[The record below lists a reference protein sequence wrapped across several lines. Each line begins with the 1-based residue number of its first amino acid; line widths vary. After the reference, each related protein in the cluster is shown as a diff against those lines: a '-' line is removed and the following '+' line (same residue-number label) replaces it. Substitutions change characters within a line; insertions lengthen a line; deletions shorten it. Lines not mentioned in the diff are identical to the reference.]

1 MKAYEIQ
8 SNGGIDA
15 LALVD
20 RPEPKPTA
28 GQVLIQ
34 VKATSLN
41 YRDLLVAEG
50 AYGAGQKYPLIP
62 LSDGAGEVVAVG
74 EGVTR
79 VKIGD
84 RVAATFFQDWIYGSL
99 TKEKMKSDLGGGIDG
114 MLAEYVVLHQDGLVI
129 LPDHLSDIEG
139 ATLPCAAVTAW
150 HGLVTKGNIRAGDSI
165 LLLGTGGVSIFAL
178 QFAKIHGARAIITS
192 SSDEKLARAKQL
204 GADETINYKTT
215 PDWEKQVY
223 QLTNRT
229 GVDHVVEVGG
239 AGTLPKSLQAVR
251 IGGRINLIGV
261 LSGRGNEID
270 PMPILFKSLT
280 VQGIYVGSREMF
292 EAMNQAMQ
300 QHQIKPIIDRVFPF
314 TEAREA
320 YHYLKSAAHFGK
332 VVINLIH
339 N

>member
-8 SNGGIDA
+8 SDAGIDA

-41 YRDLLVAEG
+41 YRDLLVAAG
-50 AYGAGQKYPLIP
+50 SYGAGQKYPLIP

-84 RVAATFFQDWIYGSL
+84 RVAGIFFQDWIYGSL
-99 TKEKMKSDLGGGIDG
+99 TKEKMKSDLGGGING

-129 LPDHLSDIEG
+129 LPHHLSYVEG

-192 SSDEKLARAKQL
+192 SSDEKLAQAKQL

-223 QLTNRT
+223 QLSDRT

-251 IGGRINLIGV
+251 IGGRISLIGV

-280 VQGIYVGSREMF
+280 VQGIYVGSREIF

-332 VVINLIH
+332 VVISLTH

>member
-1 MKAYEIQ
+1 MKVYEIQ
-8 SNGGIDA
+8 SNAGIDA

-20 RPEPKPTA
+20 RPEPKPAA
-28 GQVLIQ
+28 GQVL
-34 VKATSLN
+34 VKIRATSLN
-41 YRDLLVAEG
+41 YRDLIVAEG
-50 AYGAGQKYPLIP
+50 NYGSGQKYPLIP

-84 RVAATFFQDWIYGSL
+84 RVAGIFFQDWIYGSL
-99 TKEKMKSDLGGGIDG
+99 TRQKMKSALGGDINGV
-114 MLAEYVVLHQDGLVI
+114 LAEYVVFHEDGLVI
-129 LPDHLSDIEG
+129 LPDYLSYQAG

-150 HGLVTKGNIRAGDSI
+150 HALVTKGNISAGDNI

-178 QFAKIHGARAIITS
+178 QFAKIHGAKVIITS
-192 SSDEKLARAKQL
+192 SSDEKLTRARQL

-215 PDWEKQVY
+215 PDWEQQVY

-251 IGGRINLIGV
+251 IGGRISLIGI
-261 LSGRGNEID
+261 LSGTSNEID

-280 VQGIYVGSREMF
+280 VQGIYVASREMF
-292 EAMNQAMQ
+292 EVMNQAMQ
-300 QHQIKPIIDRVFPF
+300 QHQIQPIIDRNFPF
-314 TEAREA
+314 SEVKEA
-320 YHYLKSAAHFGK
+320 YRYLKSGAHFGK
-332 VVINLIH
+332 VVIEFE
-339 N
+339 